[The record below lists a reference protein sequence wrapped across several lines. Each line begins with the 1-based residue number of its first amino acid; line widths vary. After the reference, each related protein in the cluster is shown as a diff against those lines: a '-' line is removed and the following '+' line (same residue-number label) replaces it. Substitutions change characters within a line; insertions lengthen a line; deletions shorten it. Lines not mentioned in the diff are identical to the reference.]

1 MSYADNL
8 ANTFWKNVDTLR
20 KAYGMT
26 WNDIYESGLAS
37 KMFKAKTPPTM
48 KRMAS
53 IAEILHTTVPEL
65 LDDSLHETPT
75 EHLYIVTIGE
85 WALTRL
91 TKGQATFTKNWA
103 AEPLAFFRDFDDAYN
118 ATKEFPA
125 AEVEVWS

>member
-1 MSYADNL
+1 MSYADDL
-8 ANTFWKNVDTLR
+8 SKTFWKNVDNLR

-26 WNDIYESGLAS
+26 WNDVYANGLAA
-37 KMFKAKTPPTM
+37 KMFREKTPPTL

-53 IAEILHTTVPEL
+53 IAEILHTTIPEL

-103 AEPLAFFRDFDDAYN
+103 TEPLTFFRDFDDAYN